1 MAERKRQQVAANP
14 EGMRYFVDNIWVDGD
29 TEEII
34 DGIAPLFT
42 DLPEPRGFTIWFSMG
57 PVREL
62 PDMAFS
68 MQSPGYVA
76 TYLIS
81 EDASRDVENRAWLNG
96 AMARAQSVTV
106 GQYLGDSDMTN
117 RQVKFMADENFA
129 RLQKVIAD
137 RDPENRFVR
146 YLAKDPS
153 TVNKNHWQ
161 I

>member
-1 MAERKRQQVAANP
+1 MAKRTPWSPGPVSWQDDLAPLPRSERIVKEKQR
-14 EGMRYFVDNIWVDGD
+14 
-29 TEEII
+29 
-34 DGIAPLFT
+34 PLFT
-42 DLPEPRGFTIWFSMG
+42 DLPEPQGFTIWFSMG
-57 PVREL
+57 PIREL

-68 MQSPGYVA
+68 MQTPGYVA
-76 TYLIS
+76 TYLVS
-81 EDASRDVENRAWLNG
+81 EDESRDGENRAWLNS
-96 AMARAQSVTV
+96 AMAGAQSVTV

-129 RLQKVIAD
+129 RLQQIIAE
-137 RDPENRFVR
+137 RDPANLFVR

>member
-1 MAERKRQQVAANP
+1 
-14 EGMRYFVDNIWVDGD
+14 
-29 TEEII
+29 
-34 DGIAPLFT
+34 
-42 DLPEPRGFTIWFSMG
+42 
-57 PVREL
+57 
-62 PDMAFS
+62 
-68 MQSPGYVA
+68 
-76 TYLIS
+76 
-81 EDASRDVENRAWLNG
+81 
-96 AMARAQSVTV
+96 
-106 GQYLGDSDMTN
+106 MTN

>member
-1 MAERKRQQVAANP
+1 
-14 EGMRYFVDNIWVDGD
+14 
-29 TEEII
+29 
-34 DGIAPLFT
+34 
-42 DLPEPRGFTIWFSMG
+42 
-57 PVREL
+57 
-62 PDMAFS
+62 MAFS

-76 TYLIS
+76 TYLVS
-81 EDASRDVENRAWLNG
+81 EDASRDAENRAWLNG
-96 AMARAQSVTV
+96 AMAGAQSVTV